1 MICKLKH
8 KKSSDNAIED
18 LKKGGIISETRQI
31 STKKQQDALNI
42 FRNNLKFFYNESYNT
57 NFKPEDKLFNIV
69 EGVLSDNSKGYFVEP
84 NKELFDKVDEIR
96 KKLNLYD
103 LRTSFAEYT
112 YGQEI
117 GEIEK
122 YTEGVS
128 EYVVED
134 FGLYNENT
142 GTPIGTDKQSLVSA
156 QYSRIGL
163 DNVTKE
169 MSDTVKTLLDSDS
182 LITLNDDN
190 SGYTFEKT
198 KEIFRRVSDYIKDFG
213 DAFIYKGD
221 DSDYSI
227 NREYGNQ
234 IDFIYRYILENGS
247 KNNLLNAIL
256 KDSQSRFSPI
266 YLTEDVIDTV
276 ANSALDFIRNNRDK
290 IILTQVGFYNER
302 VKIAG
307 KADIVTIDKAGKIK
321 IYDVKSSIKS
331 TQTDS
336 SGNNLYT
343 KRFYNSNG
351 DLIGV
356 SKKERHRAQ
365 LSLYYGMGL
374 SKGLKFEEE
383 AIAVL
388 PYYLP
393 EIDTDN
399 TVTDVVSEPIIEL
412 DSFPN
417 FTNKVINDYNTDVNF
432 VNFSKKMEE
441 VLLKIKKSVQQRINQ
456 YKEDPRKAKKIKY
469 LNSLLRQLS
478 NDSELKS
485 ISKFIEDAKRTF
497 FDKNYGIQ
505 TRLRNLNNQ
514 IGVLDSSDIITD
526 LSNIHDEIETYE
538 NVLKELVL
546 VFQQN
551 KIQDENFDLD
561 SVLYDL
567 NNLYGA
573 SAGLL
578 SEIKDRVIP
587 LISKELYK
595 FMDDKASTKL
605 NKELE
610 YLDKRYKE
618 YKKQGN
624 EKQAEYIL
632 TLINKLKE
640 SSTLTEES
648 LEQELQK
655 GSVKD
660 VSFID
665 YLLTPAINSNN
676 AVVSLV
682 AKKLKTVLE
691 NVRQNSISFLRD
703 NYKYFEEY
711 KSYIGKSSNN
721 PASFNEGLYNI
732 VTYYDKA
739 TGEEYKK
746 VEFIQRIDK
755 NKYNKARKEFYDKY
769 ADLKEKDF
777 KEFKKKEKEWYS
789 NNTETIPFEDT
800 VITLNG
806 EKIVIE
812 KGINS
817 LINEKK
823 AVLSKEEYQEY
834 INSVQ
839 VVDPFGN
846 ITYSGREFTRP
857 SKKYES
863 AEFKNL
869 KPQQLKYYNFLIATY
884 FKAQEKFNIDM
895 NYELP
900 QINKIGY
907 DRYREGSTKEYLMY
921 LKKDLGT
928 FTSEDI
934 NKTNVSGDKIVPKFF
949 TQKIP
954 VEDVSLDLFSS
965 VIRFNDASMRYSELS
980 KFSYFA
986 NLTLD
991 VVKKNTP
998 VENDSL
1004 GRKLV
1009 DSAAKTL
1016 GIQGWDSYKKKN
1028 QSNQAALLE
1037 AFIDM
1042 QVYGILKQ
1050 SEKAN
1055 IFGKEVNLGKW
1066 GDTLINFGSKVALPF
1081 NLLQGVSN
1089 SLQANVTVQIE
1100 AAANE
1105 YFGNKEFAKS
1115 EYIYDTSIVDLLSD
1129 FSSPYA
1135 KSLLGQLIE
1144 LYDPL
1149 QGEYKDNYGRRITQ
1163 TTAKKLWS
1171 EDRIFFLQNA
1181 GEHHIQVKTLIA
1193 FLLKSKIKNNKGE
1206 EISLFDA
1213 YELDKNGKIKL
1224 KEGFKLKGFISNNGL
1239 VDISIQNKIHSL
1251 NKRFHG
1257 IYNSFDQSTLQ
1268 RYVLGRMVMNFR
1280 KFIAPGF
1287 KKRFK
1292 SVGYD
1297 NELEDFT
1304 EGTYSTF
1311 LRLAYKESNELF
1323 KFLFFKENNLSDLEK
1338 LNLKRSLAELGWIMS
1353 MTVLS
1358 SLLLAAYKG
1367 EDDDDDKY
1375 LLSYP
1380 VYWTLRLS
1388 SELRFFTGISV
1399 GDLTRIIKYPIPAQN
1414 TLENGFELIGQFFNY
1429 DEQYKRKS
1437 GVHNKGDYKLPAKAL
1452 KFLGYS
1458 GNSFNPEEVISQMEQ
1473 SSIILPFE

>member
-8 KKSSDNAIED
+8 KKSSDNALED
-18 LKKGGIISETRQI
+18 LKKGSIISETRQI
-31 STKKQQDALNI
+31 VNKKQQNALNI
-42 FRNNLKFFYNESYNT
+42 FRNNLKFFYNESYNID
-57 NFKPEDKLFNIV
+57 FKPDDKLFSVV
-69 EGVLSDNSKGYFVEP
+69 EGKLNDGSKAYFVEP
-84 NKELFDKVDEIR
+84 NENLFDKIDEAR

-103 LRTSFAEYT
+103 TRTSFTEYT
-112 YGQEI
+112 YGKEI
-117 GEIEK
+117 GDIEK
-122 YTEGVS
+122 YTEGLA

-134 FGLYNENT
+134 YGLYNENT
-142 GTPIGTDKQSLVSA
+142 GTPIGTDKQSIVSA
-156 QYSRIGL
+156 QYSKMGV

-169 MSDTVKTLLDSDS
+169 MSDSVKILLDSDS
-182 LITLNDDN
+182 LITLNDDD

-198 KEIFRRVSDYIKDFG
+198 KEVFRRVSDFIKDFG
-213 DAFIYKGD
+213 EAFIYKGD

-234 IDFIYRYILENGS
+234 IDFIYRHILEGGNR
-247 KNNLLNAIL
+247 NTLVDAIL
-256 KDSQSRFSPI
+256 KDAQSRFSPL
-266 YLTEDVIDTV
+266 YLTEDVIDNL
-276 ANSALDFIRNNRDK
+276 ANSAIKFIRDNSDK

-302 VKIAG
+302 TRVAG
-307 KADIVTIDKAGKIK
+307 KADIVTVDKAGKIK

-331 TQTDS
+331 TQPDS

-343 KRFYNSNG
+343 KRFYNSSG

-356 SKKERHRAQ
+356 SKKERHQAQ

-374 SKGLKFEEE
+374 SKGLQFEENPI
-383 AIAVL
+383 AIL
-388 PYYLP
+388 PYYLS
-393 EIDTDN
+393 ELDTDN
-399 TVTDVVSEPIIEL
+399 TVIDIVDEPSIDL
-412 DSFPN
+412 NTVPN
-417 FTNKVINDYNTDVNF
+417 FTNKVINDYNTDVQFINF
-432 VNFSKKMEE
+432 AKKMED
-441 VLLKIKKSVQQRINQ
+441 VLIKIKKSIQERINQ
-456 YKEDPRKAKKIKY
+456 YKEDPRKTKKIKY
-469 LNSLLRQLS
+469 LNSLLRSLS

-485 ISKFIEDAKRTF
+485 ISKFIEDTKRTF
-497 FDKNYGIQ
+497 FNDTYGIQ
-505 TRLRNLNNQ
+505 KRLRNLNNQ
-514 IGVLDSSDIITD
+514 IGILDSSDIIAD

-551 KIQDENFDLD
+551 KIQNEKFDLD
-561 SVLYDL
+561 SILSDL
-567 NNLYGA
+567 NNLYGS

-595 FMDDKASTKL
+595 YMDDKGSVKLEKEISYL
-605 NKELE
+605 NK
-610 YLDKRYKE
+610 RYTE
-618 YKKQGN
+618 YKNKGN

-632 TLINKLKE
+632 TLIEKLKE
-640 SSTLTEES
+640 SATLTEES

-665 YLLTPAINSNN
+665 YLLTPAISSNN

-691 NVRQNSISFLRD
+691 NVRQKSISFLRD

-711 KSYIGKSSNN
+711 KNYIGLSSNN
-721 PASFNEGLYNI
+721 PASFNEGLFTT

-739 TGEEYKK
+739 TGNEYKK
-746 VEFIQRIDK
+746 IEFIQRIDR
-755 NKYNKARKEFYDKY
+755 NKYNAARKEFYDRY
-769 ADLKEKDF
+769 SELKEKNF

-789 NNTETIPFEDT
+789 ENTETIPFEDT
-800 VITLNG
+800 VIELNG
-806 EKIVIE
+806 KKIIIE

-817 LINEKK
+817 LIKEKK
-823 AVLSKEEYQEY
+823 SILSAEEYKEY

-839 VVDPFGN
+839 TVDAFGN
-846 ITYSGREFTRP
+846 ITYTGKEFTRP

-863 AEFKNL
+863 AEFKKL
-869 KPQQLKYYNFLIATY
+869 TPQQLKYYNFLIGIY
-884 FKAQEKFNIDM
+884 FESQERFNIDM

-900 QINKIGY
+900 QIGKSSY
-907 DRYREGSTKEYLMY
+907 DRYREGTTKEYLKY
-921 LKKDLGT
+921 LKNDLGN
-928 FTSEDI
+928 FTSEDL
-934 NKTNVSGDKIVPKFF
+934 NKTNISGDKIVPKFF

-954 VEDVSLDLFSS
+954 IEDVSLDLFSS

-1016 GIQGWDSYKKKN
+1016 GIEGWESYKKKN

-1081 NLLQGVSN
+1081 NFLQGVAN

-1100 AAANE
+1100 AVANE
-1105 YFGNKEFAKS
+1105 YFGNKEFLKA
-1115 EYIYDTSIVDLLSD
+1115 EYEYDINIINLLSD

-1144 LYDPL
+1144 MYDAF
-1149 QGEYKDNYGRRITQ
+1149 QGEYKDNYGRRVTQ
-1163 TTAKKLWS
+1163 TVGKKLLS

-1193 FLLKSKIKNNKGE
+1193 FLLKTKIKNNKGQ
-1206 EISLFDA
+1206 EISLYEA

-1224 KEGFKLKGFISNNGL
+1224 KEGFKLKGFISDNGL
-1239 VDISIQNKIHSL
+1239 VDISIQNKIHAL

-1257 IYNSFDQSTLQ
+1257 IYNSFDQSVLQ
-1268 RYVLGRMVMNFR
+1268 KYVLGRMVMNFR
-1280 KFIAPGF
+1280 KFITPGF

-1292 SVGYD
+1292 SLGYD

-1304 EGTYSTF
+1304 EGTYSSF
-1311 LRLAYKESNELF
+1311 LRLVYKESNELF
-1323 KFLFFKENNLSDLEK
+1323 KYLTFKENNLSDLEK
-1338 LNLKRSLAELGWIMS
+1338 TNLKRTLAELGWILS

-1358 SLLLAAYKG
+1358 SLLMAAYKG

-1375 LLSYP
+1375 VLSYP
-1380 VYWTLRLS
+1380 VYWSLRLS
-1388 SELRFFTGISV
+1388 SELRFFTGVSV

-1414 TLENGFELIGQFFNY
+1414 TLENGFELIGQFFDY
-1429 DEQYKRKS
+1429 DEQYKRKT
-1437 GVHNKGDYKLPAKAL
+1437 GIHKKGDYKLPAKTL
-1452 KFLGYS
+1452 KFLGFS
-1458 GNSFNPEEVISQMEQ
+1458 GNSLNPEEVISQMEQ
-1473 SSIILPFE
+1473 SSILLPLE